1 MKRALI
7 RAARTYAQ
15 VFVGLL
21 LAGWVDFTSAG
32 EFLDLATS
40 AAMASVPAGLSLLQ
54 NALEDN
60 TEVDLGP
67 KG

>member
-1 MKRALI
+1 MRRALI

-15 VFVGLL
+15 VFIGLI

-32 EFLDLATS
+32 EVLTLASS
-40 AAMASVPAGLSLLQ
+40 AAVAALPAGLSLLQ

-60 TEVDLGP
+60 TEVKLGP